1 MEIPPLIFEESV
13 LDAVSPEILDSL
25 WADGWRHFGCR
36 FFRYSIT
43 SDDGESWRRII
54 PLRIDL
60 ADFRPTK
67 SQRRVLRRNLDVTV
81 HVKPATVDARR
92 EELFR
97 RHTVRFTT
105 GSPDALGDFMPGPD
119 PSRIPCECREVQ
131 MWLGAELIA
140 VSYLD
145 VGRDAVSSVYAV
157 FDPAASARSP
167 GIFTLLQEIEFA
179 RSTGRRFLY
188 LGYATIEPS
197 RYDYKKQFHGLHRF
211 DWRGNWHPLA
221 H

>member
-1 MEIPPLIFEESV
+1 MEIPPLIFEECN
-13 LDAVSPEILDSL
+13 LDAVSPEALDAL
-25 WADGWRHFGCR
+25 WADGWRHFGCG
-36 FFRYSIT
+36 FFRYSV
-43 SDDGESWRRII
+43 SSPDGETWRRIM
-54 PLRIDL
+54 PLRIAL
-60 ADFRPTK
+60 AEFRPTK

-81 HVKPATVDARR
+81 QVKPATVDARR
-92 EELFR
+92 EELYR
-97 RHTVRFTT
+97 RHTARFTEEV
-105 GSPDALGDFMPGPD
+105 PDALSHFIAGTD
-119 PSRIPCECREVQ
+119 PSSIPCECREVQ
-131 MWLGAELIA
+131 MWIGGELIA

-145 VGRDAVSSVYAV
+145 VGRDAASSVYAV
-157 FDPAASARSP
+157 FDPASSDRSP

-197 RYDYKKQFHGLHRF
+197 RYDYKKQFHGLQRF